1 MAFHELLRCFCI
13 DVWRIYFCCQTYP
26 PKSNIRKIWL
36 SNIEIHAGLWAHIS
50 VFTKCDAKSW
60 FCHITL
66 PTIGH
71 LIYLTE
77 ILEKEA
83 GFTSLYRNHND
94 VIPVKIVVLHY
105 VYNSTLRWKCFG
117 QTYYAFCIQWPGNI
131 VKTMDQSFYFIPF
144 VYKWLILVIYPNFIS
159 RSCLKSFEET
169 VGWHKIGN

>member
-1 MAFHELLRCFCI
+1 MYDAFSFVAKLTH
-13 DVWRIYFCCQTYP
+13 
-26 PKSNIRKIWL
+26 PKVISEKYDLAILK
-36 SNIEIHAGLWAHIS
+36 SMPDFGLIFLFSQS
-50 VFTKCDAKSW
+50 VTQSHDY
-60 FCHITL
+60 CHITL

-83 GFTSLYRNHND
+83 GFTSLYRNHN
-94 VIPVKIVVLHY
+94 VLIPVKIVVLHY
-105 VYNSTLRWKCFG
+105 VYKSTLRWKCFG